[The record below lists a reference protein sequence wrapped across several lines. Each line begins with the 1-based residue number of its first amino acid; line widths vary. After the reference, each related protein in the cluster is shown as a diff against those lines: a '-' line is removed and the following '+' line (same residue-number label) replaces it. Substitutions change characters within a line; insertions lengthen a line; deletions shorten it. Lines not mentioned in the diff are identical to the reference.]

1 MIGHAKAGDMK
12 TTTRMQFGFWLALGA
27 LALCPGQNAV
37 AAEPSSPDLHLIQK
51 GEYLATAGDCMAC
64 HTARGGKPF
73 AGGLAVATPI
83 GSIISTNITPSK
95 TAGIGNY
102 TLEQFTRAVRQGVR
116 ANGQYLYPAMPYT
129 SYAKTSDA
137 DIQAMYAYFTH
148 GVAPVDTAG
157 PKTSLPFPFNIRL
170 AMAGW
175 NFLFLDG
182 KPYEPVA
189 DKATLWNR
197 GAYLVHGLAHCAVCH
212 TPRNTLMAEDSSR
225 FLGGAYVGPWYAP
238 NITSDVNSG
247 IGGWTD
253 AEIVEYLR
261 TGHTAKAQAS
271 GPMME
276 AIDFSLRHLTKND
289 LLAIATYL
297 KTVPALHDAADT
309 KPVFGWGSAS
319 DKLSTVRGH
328 PWPENQDLMTGPQL
342 YDAHCATCHQAKAQ
356 GSFGGGL
363 PALFHNTATGRLQT
377 NNLVLAILDG
387 IHLPAQGNGVIMP
400 GFRDVMSDTQIAT
413 LGNYLM
419 TAYGNPAGKVTTEQ
433 VAVLRSGAPAE
444 PDTGA
449 RLLLAARAGLVIAG
463 LIVLLILYAIFR
475 PRRPRARLWASSSR

>member
-1 MIGHAKAGDMK
+1 MK
-12 TTTRMQFGFWLALGA
+12 RTTHMQSGRLLALA
-27 LALCPGQNAV
+27 ALAVLALCLGQGTR
-37 AAEPSSPDLHLIQK
+37 AAEPSSPDLRLIQK

-64 HTARGGKPF
+64 HTAHGGKPF

-83 GSIISTNITPSK
+83 GNIFSTNITPSK

-116 ANGQYLYPAMPYT
+116 ANGQHLYPAMPYT

-137 DIQAMYAYFTH
+137 DIQAMYAYFMH
-148 GVAPVDTAG
+148 GVAPVDTAA
-157 PKTSLPFPFNIRL
+157 PKTSLPFPFDIRL
-170 AMAGW
+170 AMIGW
-175 NFLFLDG
+175 NFLFLDD
-182 KPYEPVA
+182 KPYHPVA
-189 DKATLWNR
+189 DKGTLWNR

-212 TPRNTLMAEDSSR
+212 TPRNTLMAEDSSQ

-238 NITSDVNSG
+238 NITSDMNSG
-247 IGGWTD
+247 IGDWSD
-253 AEIVEYLR
+253 AELVQYLS

-276 AIDFSLRHLTKND
+276 AIDFSLRHLTKAD
-289 LLAIATYL
+289 LQAIAAYL
-297 KTVPALHDAADT
+297 KTVPAIHDPADDA
-309 KPVFGWGSAS
+309 KPVSSWGKAS
-319 DKLSTVRGH
+319 DELDTVRGH

-342 YDAHCATCHQAKAQ
+342 YDAHCASCHQAQAQ

-387 IHLPAQGNGVIMP
+387 IDLPAQGNDVIMP
-400 GFRDVMSDTQIAT
+400 GFREVMSDTQVAT

-419 TAYGNPAGKVTTEQ
+419 KAYGNPAGEVTVDQ
-433 VAVLRSGAPAE
+433 VTALRSGTPIG

-449 RLLLAARAGLVIAG
+449 RLLLAARVGMVVAG
-463 LIVLLILYAIFR
+463 LILLFILYAIFR
-475 PRRPRARLWASSSR
+475 PRRHRAPRARRARTST